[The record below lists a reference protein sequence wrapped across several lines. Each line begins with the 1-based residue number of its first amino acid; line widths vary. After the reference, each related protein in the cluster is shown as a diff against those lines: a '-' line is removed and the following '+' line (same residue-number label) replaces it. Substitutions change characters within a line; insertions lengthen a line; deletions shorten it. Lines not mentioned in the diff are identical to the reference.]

1 MIVVSACRL
10 RSIRDDSVP
19 STINVETL
27 GEDCD
32 LNCTVGEAVDREV
45 TVALTNASGFGGHNT
60 TLAFTAVEAGR

>member
-45 TVALTNASGFGGHNT
+45 NAALTNAFGGHNT
-60 TLAFTAVEAGR
+60 PLAFTAVEAGR

>member
-1 MIVVSACRL
+1 M
-10 RSIRDDSVP
+10 P
-19 STINVETL
+19 STINVKTL

-45 TVALTNASGFGGHNT
+45 NAALTNAFGGYNT